1 MNKIKEQELLKDL
14 PVSLFMDEIKGCI
27 NAIEHYI
34 DSINRLWLIAKEEEN
49 DRAINLIINYEK
61 EFYNRHHNGLIK

>member
-1 MNKIKEQELLKDL
+1 MNKTEEQELLKDL
-14 PVSLFMDEIKGCI
+14 PVSMFMMEVKQCI
-27 NAIEHYI
+27 SAIEHYI